1 MAELVPP
8 RVQLASLLSPVSFA
22 NFALRVRNPALPYR
36 WRVSAFRSCVQLY
49 RPLGFEATLSFLEF
63 QAGRFQR
70 DEAALLQAL
79 DVIEASRAA
88 WHAELHAYAT
98 RRQEAKMQGQRS
110 PRAEEPNPNLQAR
123 WYWYGNPRKAALH
136 ALRFWRRQ
144 RFPHLLPSTDPVLL
158 EISKCV
164 SEFLDSGAVFTE
176 AQRDLLGALVSEIEQ
191 RLHSGDL
198 LLVVRHIE
206 VASGLR

>member
-1 MAELVPP
+1 MTIAEFGSRHKGPAL
-8 RVQLASLLSPVSFA
+8 VSFG
-22 NFALRVRNPALPYR
+22 NFARKVRDPGLPYS

-49 RPLGFEATLSFLEF
+49 RPLGFEATLSFLES

-70 DEAALLQAL
+70 DEVALLQAL
-79 DVIEASRAA
+79 EVIEVSRAA
-88 WHAELHAYAT
+88 WHAELRAYAT
-98 RRQEAKMQGQRS
+98 RRQEAKMRGRRS
-110 PRAEEPNPNLQAR
+110 PRAGEPNPNFQVR

-144 RFPHLLPSTDPVLL
+144 RLPSLLPSADPVLL
-158 EISKCV
+158 EISKWV
-164 SEFLDSGAVFTE
+164 SECLDSGALFTE
-176 AQRDLLGALVSEIEQ
+176 EQRDLLGARVSELEQ
-191 RLHSGDL
+191 RVHSLD

>member
-1 MAELVPP
+1 M
-8 RVQLASLLSPVSFA
+8 SFA
-22 NFALRVRNPALPYR
+22 NFARRVRDPDLPYR
-36 WRVSAFRSCVQLY
+36 WRLSAFRSCVQLY

-63 QAGRFQR
+63 QAGRFQH

-79 DVIEASRAA
+79 DAIEASRAA

-98 RRQEAKMQGQRS
+98 RRREAKMQGRRS
-110 PRAEEPNPNLQAR
+110 PRAEEPNPNLQVR
-123 WYWYGNPRKAALH
+123 WYWYGNPQKAALL

-144 RFPHLLPSTDPVLL
+144 RFPRLLPSSDPVLL
-158 EISKCV
+158 EITICV
-164 SEFLDSGAVFTE
+164 SECLDFGAVFTE
-176 AQRDLLGALVSEIEQ
+176 AQRDLLGVRLSEIEQ
-191 RLHSGDL
+191 RLHSADL